1 MLAPRGV
8 FWDFQSG
15 GQSFQHT
22 AQNFMDSMLLRLF
35 CLHSEDVNQLL
46 GIFRIREYKNVFW
59 YDLNWMDSEIQTICS
74 DIDFVLVILISWQE
88 RNITQLNTKTLSRFE
103 NFSPTHF
110 SLSKLLY
117 QKNSLKTRKFRLSV
131 VENEFRTKLL
141 KKIKTFYKSFL
152 ETSLFNINFKY
163 S

>member
-8 FWDFQSG
+8 FWDFQSR

-74 DIDFVLVILISWQE
+74 DIDFVVILISWQE

-103 NFSPTHF
+103 MNFSPTHF

-141 KKIKTFYKSFL
+141 KKIKTFFKSFL
-152 ETSLFNINFKY
+152 ETSLFNVNFKY